1 MVKVEEIVR
10 EPAGERDQRRRKRR
24 PNASLSEVE
33 TGTILVKLGFR
44 GLPRS
49 QLGTSVV
56 SIGVPL
62 QLPVGSG
69 LYTGWEAVW
78 R

>member
-1 MVKVEEIVR
+1 MPEGPVR
-10 EPAGERDQRRRKRR
+10 MAWGVTLESNDH
-24 PNASLSEVE
+24 
-33 TGTILVKLGFR
+33 GTILVKLGFR

-69 LYTGWEAVW
+69 LYTGWEVVSAVA
-78 R
+78 RPLSYSP